1 MYRNL
6 FYSSDPNYQNRD
18 FKITRLSS
26 TKLKIEEVKMI
37 KNLYLIKL
45 IIRYTKTGPR
55 LSNKNAEVQ
64 Q

>member
-1 MYRNL
+1 L
-6 FYSSDPNYQNRD
+6 FYSSDPNYQNQG
-18 FKITRLSS
+18 FKTTRLSS
-26 TKLKIEEVKMI
+26 TELKIEEVKMI
-37 KNLYLIKL
+37 EDLYLIKF